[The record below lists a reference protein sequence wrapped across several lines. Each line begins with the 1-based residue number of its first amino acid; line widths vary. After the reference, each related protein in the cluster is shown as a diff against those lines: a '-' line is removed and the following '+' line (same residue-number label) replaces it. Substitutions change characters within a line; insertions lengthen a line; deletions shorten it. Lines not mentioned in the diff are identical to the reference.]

1 MRPAIAITGIG
12 VVSPA
17 GTDAAAFWDRL
28 MTQADGRSGWSRGDL
43 SRYPFDNVI
52 AIPDR
57 VWRAIGC
64 DGQRR
69 HASIGAL
76 AGFALDAAL
85 ADAGPGPDGTRIGC
99 VLSTTTAGVEGL
111 EQHMQH
117 AAPGTP
123 PNPRLLDAAHLLAC
137 GTFEWTGPASVLST
151 ACSSGLLSVAMAID
165 MLATGEA
172 DAMVA
177 GGLDVLLEYTVC
189 GFSGLRL
196 TTDDHCRPFSSD
208 RKGVV
213 LSEGAVC
220 FMLEPLERARERG
233 APVHAVI
240 SGYGIS
246 CDADHVTAPNPDG
259 VARAMA
265 DALATSGVSPD
276 AVGAVFAHGT
286 GSQANDI
293 AEVAALRTVFGA
305 QPIPPITA
313 IKSVMGHPQAAA
325 GAFSLLAAV
334 LALREHRLPATA
346 GLNSLDPALGAVDVV
361 AADTRR
367 TQTQH
372 VMVNAFGFGGN
383 NCVMIL
389 SDPATVPPQNEEP
402 SHAA

>member
-1 MRPAIAITGIG
+1 MLPAIAITGIG

-17 GTDAAAFWDRL
+17 GTTAAAFWDRL
-28 MTQADGRSGWSRGDL
+28 MPQTDGRASWSRGDL
-43 SRYPFDNVI
+43 SGYPFDNVV
-52 AIPDR
+52 AIPAE
-57 VWRAIGC
+57 VWRATGC

-76 AGFALDAAL
+76 AGFALNGAL
-85 ADAGPGPDGTRIGC
+85 AEAGPDLAGMRVGC

-117 AAPGTP
+117 AAADEPL
-123 PNPRLLDAAHLLAC
+123 NPHLIDAAHLLAC
-137 GTFEWTGPASVLST
+137 GGIGWTGPVSVVST
-151 ACSSGLLSVAMAID
+151 ACSSGLLSLAMAID
-165 MLATGEA
+165 VLAAGEA

-196 TTDDHCRPFSSD
+196 TTDDRCRPFSSD

-220 FMLEPLERARERG
+220 FALEPVSAALARG
-233 APVHAVI
+233 ATIHAVI

-246 CDADHVTAPNPDG
+246 CDADHLTAPNPEG

-265 DALATSGVSPD
+265 GALAMSGVGP
-276 AVGAVFAHGT
+276 AEIGAVFAHGT
-286 GSQANDI
+286 GTQANDVT
-293 AEVAALRTVFGA
+293 EVAALRTVFGA
-305 QPIPPITA
+305 EPPPITS

-334 LALREHRLPATA
+334 QALREHRLPATA
-346 GLNSLDPALGAVDVV
+346 GLNVLDPAVGAADVV
-361 AADTRR
+361 APDTRR
-367 TQTQH
+367 TSAQH

-383 NCVMIL
+383 NCVMIV
-389 SDPATVPPQNEEP
+389 SDPASVSRQTGEL